1 MRKKFALFIFFGFLI
16 SNLQAQ
22 NFGGGIILGL
32 STSQVGGDDLAGFNK
47 AGVLAGVFANKSISE
62 LLSLQMEMNYIQ
74 NPHPKL
80 KKSNIFFFTGGANF

>member
-47 AGVLAGVFANKSISE
+47 AGVLARSFCK
-62 LLSLQMEMNYIQ
+62 
-74 NPHPKL
+74 
-80 KKSNIFFFTGGANF
+80 

>member
-74 NPHPKL
+74 KGSNNPDM
-80 KKSNIFFFTGGANF
+80 ND